1 MTNTPTRTHLFDG
14 TCRERGPCA
23 EFAPVVYL
31 ACTGCGRRF
40 AEGIA
45 TAKPSA
51 DMPDVCTDCREGID
65 A

>member
-1 MTNTPTRTHLFDG
+1 MRVPIINGRVPNWVARANEKLDG
-14 TCRERGPCA
+14 EIRARVRCA
-23 EFAPVVYL
+23 
-31 ACTGCGRRF
+31 TCGRRF